1 MKRILSTV
9 LAICMIVSLLPVLSM
24 AKGVAISHVDL
35 TGFAEPNN
43 SSKPGF
49 TLVMPDNAH
58 YKLDESES
66 IPGIEWRD
74 LTAGKDL
81 TPTDKFVD
89 AHEYRAIIHL
99 KADSDYYFY
108 KYSGEANVMA
118 TVNGETC
125 NTSFP
130 YNSERYLDIIYYP
143 KVVGADKLEG
153 YVFLIGEPTAG
164 VNMVFGREG
173 AIGLIDQAYLNV
185 QWQRRSNKTD
195 PFENIEGAVSLTYR
209 PTGADVGKYLRV
221 KVGADGYYNYL
232 TSTAQLVVK
241 AENNDEPKE
250 ARFYVDGDQLY
261 LMGVVGQQYLVTQ
274 NKREIKDGEY
284 DISEGDWWVS
294 NKIYYSYDVKLNIT
308 NAAELNKNIY
318 VYTRIMETDEK
329 KVGTKVAYSEFY
341 FKENYHLTDL
351 FLSCQTPDTELVEG
365 GVAKFHVDPLP
376 ENATNF
382 NGIRGDNWTVDGSY
396 LGSEY
401 AKLFANPDCTA
412 PLNESTTYTTVYVK
426 LYKAKNDLQVT
437 VQTQIGYTDFLRD
450 TETINVR
457 STNGLY
463 NLKGIECEDL
473 LIYKGAYMD
482 YYPIYPYPY
491 PANLS
496 GLVIDQ
502 STEKGAPKVSFYV
515 DYEGS
520 GDEDGIIVDA
530 TEAELG
536 TYTYSF
542 RKDSV
547 GIKMFKIVVVEYVGY
562 PESEETESDTKKDP
576 PPDEPKEDD
585 TGTSDETSEPPAEVL
600 RGDLDGDGQITNK
613 DVVLL
618 FRYVSGTEKA
628 EDETVYDFDGDG
640 NVDNKD
646 VVALFRYASSD
657 ANAPKG

>member
-1 MKRILSTV
+1 MKKILSIV
-9 LAICMIVSLLPVLSM
+9 LAVCMIGALLPVLSA
-24 AKGVAISHVDL
+24 AKGIAISRVDL

-43 SSKPGF
+43 SKKPGF

-58 YKLDESES
+58 FKLDESES
-66 IPGIEWRD
+66 FPGIEWRD
-74 LTAGKDL
+74 LTDGKDL
-81 TPTDKFVD
+81 TATDSFVE

-130 YNSERYLDIIYYP
+130 YNSERYLDVIYYP

-241 AENNDEPKE
+241 ADNNDDPKE

-261 LMGVVGQQYLVTQ
+261 LMGNVGQQYRVTQ
-274 NKREIKDGEY
+274 NKREVKDGEY
-284 DISEGDWWVS
+284 DISEGDWWS
-294 NKIYYSYDVKLNIT
+294 SYTVESSAYVKRNIT
-308 NAAELNKNIY
+308 NAAKLNENIY
-318 VYTRIMETDEK
+318 VYTRYMETDEK
-329 KVGTKVAYSEFY
+329 HAGTKVAYAEYY

-351 FLSCQTPDTELVEG
+351 FVSCQTPAEDLIEG

-382 NGIRGDNWTVDGSY
+382 TGIRGDNWSVDGSY

-412 PLNESTTYTTVYVK
+412 PLNESTTYKTVYVK
-426 LYKAKNDLQVT
+426 LYKAKNNLQVAA
-437 VQTQIGYTDFLRD
+437 QTQVGYTDFIRG

-457 STNGLY
+457 EKNGLY
-463 NLKGIECEDL
+463 KISGIECEDL
-473 LIYKGAYMD
+473 LIYKGVYMD
-482 YYPIYPYPY
+482 YYPIYAYPY
-491 PANLS
+491 PANMSYVTIHQS
-496 GLVIDQ
+496 G
-502 STEKGAPKVSFYV
+502 ENEGAPKVSFYA
-515 DYEGS
+515 
-520 GDEDGIIVDA
+520 GDETDDDGISVDA
-530 TEAELG
+530 TEAEPG
-536 TYTYSF
+536 TYYYSF
-542 RKDSV
+542 VKDSV
-547 GIKMFKIVVVEYVGY
+547 SIGSFKIVVIEYAGD
-562 PESEETESDTKKDP
+562 PDAGGEET
-576 PPDEPKEDD
+576 DED
-585 TGTSDETSEPPAEVL
+585 TGKKFKL
-600 RGDLDGDGQITNK
+600 GDINGDGDINNK

-618 FRYVSGTEKA
+618 FRYVSGGS
-628 EDETVYDFDGDG
+628 ETIIIEAADINNDGLI
-640 NVDNKD
+640 DNKD
-646 VVALFRYASSD
+646 VVTLFRTVST
-657 ANAPKG
+657 